1 MDTDDFSV
9 PNAPSASCP
18 SLLHGNETHKI
29 IGCAMSVLNELGHG
43 FCEKVYEN
51 ALCYEFALKSIPFA
65 QQKSFPIY
73 YKKRMVGKFIPDL
86 VVFEKI
92 IVDTKCVS
100 SFCAEERGQVMNYLR
115 ATGLRVGLL
124 LNFKKPKLEWER
136 IVI

>member
-9 PNAPSASCP
+9 PDANRSK
-18 SLLHGNETHKI
+18 LLCGNETHEI

-43 FCEKVYEN
+43 FCEKIYEN
-51 ALCYEFALKSIPFA
+51 ALCYEFSLKGIPFA

-86 VVFEKI
+86 VVFEKV
-92 IVDTKCVS
+92 IVEAKCVS
-100 SFCAEERGQVMNYLR
+100 AFCAEERGQVMNYLR

-136 IVI
+136 IVL